1 MHNSKDDA
9 LKRGTMQD
17 RRHHPI
23 HKSRVY
29 LKGSKRKQ
37 EHHLSDAIKKD
48 TTPKVSPSPGSANT
62 ESKVSLGS
70 SPPPSCIMRI

>member
-9 LKRGTMQD
+9 LKRGTTQD
-17 RRHHPI
+17 HRHHPI

-29 LKGSKRKQ
+29 LEGSKRRQ

-48 TTPKVSPSPGSANT
+48 TMPKVSPSPGSANT

-70 SPPPSCIMRI
+70 SPPLACIMCI